1 MAGSEQCLDLQ
12 GISSDASLTTSDHKP
27 VYARYRLAIP
37 RPLAELDAER
47 NAHNLTATQFPKG
60 GGGPHTVPADDEGD
74 RNAVAMELSG
84 VTMVIVRVSNLRC
97 QGISRKGCASHSVD
111 PKEIQ
116 KCQPVVIFKGAGEL
130 ADRVPAQVLS
140 KVARQ
145 GTAQFEGQV
154 VIPLDG
160 ASTPGVID

>member
-47 NAHNLTATQFPKG
+47 NAHNLTATHFPKG
-60 GGGPHTVPADDEGD
+60 GGGGGGGWPHTSPADDGRD
-74 RNAVAMELSG
+74 RKAVAMELLG

-116 KCQPVVIFKGAGEL
+116 KC
-130 ADRVPAQVLS
+130 
-140 KVARQ
+140 
-145 GTAQFEGQV
+145 
-154 VIPLDG
+154 
-160 ASTPGVID
+160 